1 MEALITDAGII
12 LLQFKTSDVEKLL
25 ARLGCHLI
33 SMKFCC
39 ERWPWLY
46 TPSFCE
52 MWASFPHTDFHSL
65 QRTVVQAINSSC
77 SGDSTAHIPLECSSL
92 YSPSHDQSQHPTKS
106 LSTFRLF
113 QTSGL
118 VDKAQMAVA
127 VCTWSATSAA
137 GAAELHVEQLLCA
150 SWSHFLDQLVP
161 TNWCHF
167 TWLFRDWWGMGGSGA
182 QAAPRRQRMIHGAK
196 LENKK

>member
-46 TPSFCE
+46 TPCFCE
-52 MWASFPHTDFHSL
+52 MWASFPHTDFHNL
-65 QRTVVQAINSSC
+65 QRTVAQAINSSC

-113 QTSGL
+113 QTTNWWIKHRWLWQFVPGVPPL
-118 VDKAQMAVA
+118 QQ
-127 VCTWSATSAA
+127 
-137 GAAELHVEQLLCA
+137 EQL
-150 SWSHFLDQLVP
+150 
-161 TNWCHF
+161 NF
-167 TWLFRDWWGMGGSGA
+167 TWNSFSVL
-182 QAAPRRQRMIHGAK
+182 HG
-196 LENKK
+196 LIF